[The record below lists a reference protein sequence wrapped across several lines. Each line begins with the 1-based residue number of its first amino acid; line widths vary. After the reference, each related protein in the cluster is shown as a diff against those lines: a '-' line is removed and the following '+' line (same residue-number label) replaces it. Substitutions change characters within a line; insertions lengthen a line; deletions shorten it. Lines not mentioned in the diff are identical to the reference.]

1 MPGLGGKGQ
10 TIAHSSGA
18 KPDACTTMSQD
29 QHQHAAGSM
38 SIAQDLE
45 DAFNSMLRTD
55 YIPLSDT
62 NKLNLLADYY
72 VDYMESVNQIL
83 GPTDQLIVGRR
94 GTGKTTLLYRGLVE
108 CMRSWGSDETIARKR
123 TLGVYLDLEKCQS
136 LSSSTTADYESFEYA
151 FVAELCDAIREELHR
166 SWPTLKQEPN
176 LIEKVFRSAQTKKAS
191 AVNAELLRLVEVL
204 QTGLPRFVDRSAPT
218 ERREHVSSSS
228 TGKSKVGMSVNPAHP
243 NVEMEMGSDK
253 TSLFETETRHQEQVT
268 YRLSVADLLRVIGE
282 LRKAGDIPYFLIFID
297 EFSALNA
304 ELQGRFT
311 TLLKK
316 ILGNHAGVYVKL
328 CAITD
333 NYRLGS
339 SIILQ
344 RDLFELSL
352 DLDAFVERSGSITSA
367 MEHLERLTRQIVEQ
381 RIAVYAHIAT
391 ERLFDS
397 PDDAYRELTRS
408 AMGVPRT
415 IGIVLKQAWSRS
427 RSGTSS
433 RIRIRRTDLE
443 YGVRYAS
450 KAYLNQ
456 MTGAARDGLA
466 IPEHVPEI
474 WDALIE
480 RATYERRKS
489 DSPASHFM
497 IVPRY
502 EERLR
507 FLNMFFLVH
516 LLEQGRTTKKESV
529 NRSLYSFDYGITQ
542 ENNLGWGD
550 DKNVIRQQRFVY
562 DDCLADF
569 DRFYRGTEAQK
580 YRCPEC
586 NTLYEESELT
596 FSGGVLKFCPSD
608 KADLELLARGHPVS
622 GFTEEEIKI
631 IGAIRSA
638 RKRDTLVARQVADD
652 VGCYIQ
658 KVAKFGEK
666 LNREG
671 VIDRSKPEDLWK
683 TYLLRL

>member
-1 MPGLGGKGQ
+1 
-10 TIAHSSGA
+10 
-18 KPDACTTMSQD
+18 
-29 QHQHAAGSM
+29 M
-38 SIAQDLE
+38 SIEQDLE

-72 VDYMESVNQIL
+72 VDYMDSVSQIL

-108 CMRSWGSDETIARKR
+108 CMRSWGADDSIARKR

-136 LSSSTTADYESFEYA
+136 LSSSATADYEMFEYA

-166 SWPTLKQEPN
+166 SWPALKQEPN
-176 LIEKVFRSAQTKKAS
+176 LIDKVFRSAQIKKAT
-191 AVNAELLRLVEVL
+191 AVNTELLRLVEVL
-204 QTGLPRFVDRSAPT
+204 QTGLPRFVDRSAPA
-218 ERREHVSSSS
+218 ERRERLGSSS
-228 TGKSKVGMSVNPAHP
+228 TAITKGGVTVNPAHP
-243 NVEMEMGSDK
+243 AA
-253 TSLFETETRHQEQVT
+253 SLELGADSSSFSETEIRVQEQTT
-268 YRLSVADLLRVIGE
+268 YRLSVSDLLRVIDE
-282 LRKAGDIPYFLIFID
+282 LRKVGEIPFFLIFID
-297 EFSALNA
+297 EFSSLNA

-333 NYRLGS
+333 NYKLGS

-344 RDLFELSL
+344 RDLFEMSL

-381 RIAVYAHIAT
+381 RLEVYTTYPA
-391 ERLFDS
+391 ERFLVD
-397 PDDAYRELTRS
+397 PEDAYRELARS

-415 IGIVLKQAWSRS
+415 IGIVLKQAWTRG
-427 RSGTSS
+427 RGTKGK
-433 RIRIRRTDLE
+433 RIRRTDLE
-443 YGVRYAS
+443 YGIRYAS

-466 IPEHVPEI
+466 IPEYVPEI
-474 WDALIE
+474 WDALVD
-480 RATYERRKS
+480 RAARERRKS
-489 DSPASHFM
+489 DSATSHFM
-497 IVPRY
+497 VLPRY

-507 FLNMFFLVH
+507 FLNMFFLIH
-516 LLEQGRTTKKESV
+516 LLEHGRTTKKESV
-529 NRSLYSFDYGITQ
+529 YRSLYSFDYGTTK
-542 ENNLGWGD
+542 EYNLGWGD
-550 DKNVIRQQRFVY
+550 DKNVVRQQRFVY
-562 DDCLADF
+562 DDCLTEF
-569 DRFYRGTEAQK
+569 DQFFRGSETPR

-586 NTLYEESELT
+586 GTVYEESELIVA
-596 FSGGVLKFCPSD
+596 GGILQFCPKD
-608 KADLELLARGHPVS
+608 KADLEMLSSGKPTF

-638 RKRDTLVARQVADD
+638 RKSDALVARQVADD

-666 LNREG
+666 LDREG
-671 VIDRSKPEDLWK
+671 LIDRTRPGELGKHIYYDTEASSD
-683 TYLLRL
+683 T